1 MESDDKIFMHLARF
15 LLHYDVCMIV
25 PYQSPVM
32 IDSSKVK
39 YVGKREKV
47 KPDVINKN
55 FEPLV
60 R

>member
-1 MESDDKIFMHLARF
+1 MESDDKIFIHLARF
-15 LLHYDVCMIV
+15 LLHYDVCTIV
-25 PYQSPVM
+25 PHQSLAMV
-32 IDSSKVK
+32 DFSKVR
-39 YVGKREKV
+39 YVGMRVMV